1 MIESVSKLPLRWSW
15 VHACLSVESKSNHLN
30 LVVNGRNLIDKVFTA
45 AAENLSKP
53 NNLFGKLL
61 LGKAHLWPSLWVK
74 NWGLFANL
82 NIFSDLM
89 SVEQMA
95 DMMSSKNCGSAEGD
109 YLAWGSSKWDLFGSV
124 TNSSITPEDLCRT
137 ESKIHVFDQNV
148 ESQIG
153 CHRLC
158 FNQHKKGRISSVD
171 TREAYDQLVDKQ
183 NEIQAV
189 SPEQTWWVSVSGEGG
204 WMDGWKQDGWVDTYS
219 RNPIP
224 DFVWQPGNPKP
235 NEALTCGVLAR
246 DNFVANEQCSKTG
259 GRGGFYCPCSFS
271 ERPIL
276 TLRGL
281 CVDSNI
287 DLLYLPQNNPGTGTI
302 TFYGLVRS
310 IGHYKNDQWR
320 IETSFPNTTAATF
333 APSDTFL
340 MGKQA
345 NKRENNENKNKHDWN
360 QVWTIEGDSVRC
372 NNGLSHT
379 RSLKLTGCL
388 DGEFT
393 CDDGQCIKMETRCNQ
408 VKITC

>member
-1 MIESVSKLPLRWSW
+1 MLIAIHTRSFVTKQRMFGIIAIDEIIRYRGSPFSASRTLCHP
-15 VHACLSVESKSNHLN
+15 A
-30 LVVNGRNLIDKVFTA
+30 LVVNGMNLIDEVFTA
-45 AAENLSKP
+45 AAEAKPSNLS
-53 NNLFGKLL
+53 GKLL
-61 LGKAHLWPSLWVK
+61 IGKAHLWPSFWVK
-74 NWGLFANL
+74 SWGLFANL
-82 NIFSDLM
+82 NIFSDSM

-95 DMMSSKNCGSAEGD
+95 DMMSSKNCGSSEGD

-124 TNSSITPEDLCRT
+124 TNSSITLEDLCRT
-137 ESKIHVFDQNV
+137 ESKVHVFDQNV
-148 ESQIG
+148 EKAIDCQ
-153 CHRLC
+153 RLC
-158 FNQHKKGRISSVD
+158 FNQHKKGRMSSVE
-171 TREAYDQLVDKQ
+171 TREAFDQLVDKQ
-183 NEIQAV
+183 NEIQAL

-287 DLLYLPQNNPGTGTI
+287 DLLYLPQNNPATGKI

-333 APSDTFL
+333 APSDTFS

-345 NKRENNENKNKHDWN
+345 NKKENNENKNKTSGLDDRGRLG
-360 QVWTIEGDSVRC
+360 QVQQWVVP
-372 NNGLSHT
+372 HT
-379 RSLKLTGCL
+379 
-388 DGEFT
+388 
-393 CDDGQCIKMETRCNQ
+393 QPQ
-408 VKITC
+408 VDRMS